1 MKTWKWNNAKTN
13 PPKHNKDVLVSNGGS
28 YCIAWFDDTDKEWVD
43 STKTVDSCL
52 SLYICLNNVIWW
64 TEIIGPKEEI

>member
-28 YCIAWFDDTDKEWVD
+28 YCIAWFDDTDKEW
-43 STKTVDSCL
+43 
-52 SLYICLNNVIWW
+52 
-64 TEIIGPKEEI
+64 